1 LKKFAPLYGSILLI
15 SSAGVLVRSID
26 MSPVLIAFWRGLIA
40 LILLG
45 SYAYFQKIPFAISK
59 RNDAFTLLLS
69 SLFFAGHWVTY
80 FYALQISSVA
90 IGMLSLFTFPAITA
104 LLEPLYFQTTFNKR
118 HLFLTFLAIVGLSFM
133 IPEINF
139 SNNNTQGIAWGV
151 VSALCYALRN
161 LTMKSNS
168 QKYDSAVLM
177 FYQFLFVTLCFA
189 PFLRES
195 NASKTID
202 SFGHLLFLGIFTT
215 AIGHTLF
222 VKSFKN
228 FSIATASIIASSQPL
243 FGVLLGYLFLHEMP
257 NKWVLIGGC
266 VVLSSVF
273 VESLHSQKNNS

>member
-1 LKKFAPLYGSILLI
+1 LI

-59 RNDAFTLLLS
+59 RNDGFTLLLS

-189 PFLRES
+189 PFLLER
-195 NASKTID
+195 NASKKID
-202 SFGHLLFLGIFTT
+202 SFEHLLFLGIFTT

-228 FSIATASIIASSQPL
+228 FSIATASIIAGSQPL
-243 FGVLLGYLFLHEMP
+243 FGVILGYLFLHEMP